1 MIGVEYEVV
10 ALGHLA
16 VERHAGLHGR
26 HLTHAA
32 HELALGQHD
41 RVGRRAERL
50 ESDHKV
56 GLAHLRQPAAE
67 DLLQRLTL
75 IVGEAH
81 RGGVGLED
89 KAVDRVAIHADEA
102 RLLDLLLQLSDGVDV
117 ELSVH
122 DEDVVAAI
130 LGRLDVAVLLVRVGG
145 VEVDDAAFLIGLL
158 GGDQLAILLEGV
170 IGAVDVLEQGK
181 LRGAVVELLVAEHAV
196 LDEELQ
202 AVPLLFEGLAVVLED
217 LLQAIG
223 HLLGDVRGDL
233 LHVLVALQVG
243 AGDVERD
250 VGRVEHAV
258 QQGEELGYDALHGV
272 GDEHLVAVEP
282 DLVALQIH
290 VAFDAREVEDTGQVE
305 GIIHVEV
312 DPEERLVGHRVEL
325 AVERLVV
332 LILQLR
338 GLAHPSGLGV
348 VDDVVLVGV
357 DILAVLPLLLLAEGD
372 GDGQVAAV
380 FLEQRGDLVLF
391 EEVLV
396 VVVDVED
403 DVRAAVVLLR
413 LGHFVFRRALAAPPH
428 GRGALL
434 IRAGDD
440 LHLFRHHERGVEA
453 EPEVAD
459 DGGRVVLVFL
469 DELLGAGEGDLVDVA
484 IDLVGR
490 HAHAAVGDDELAFL
504 RADADREVAQLA
516 LELADGGQR
525 LELLRGVDGVR
536 DQLAEEDLVVAVEE
550 FFDDGEDVFTGYAN
564 VPLGFLFCHSG
575 LLSICCL

>member
-1 MIGVEYEVV
+1 M
-10 ALGHLA
+10 
-16 VERHAGLHGR
+16 
-26 HLTHAA
+26 
-32 HELALGQHD
+32 
-41 RVGRRAERL
+41 
-50 ESDHKV
+50 
-56 GLAHLRQPAAE
+56 
-67 DLLQRLTL
+67 
-75 IVGEAH
+75 
-81 RGGVGLED
+81 
-89 KAVDRVAIHADEA
+89 
-102 RLLDLLLQLSDGVDV
+102 
-117 ELSVH
+117 
-122 DEDVVAAI
+122 
-130 LGRLDVAVLLVRVGG
+130 
-145 VEVDDAAFLIGLL
+145 
-158 GGDQLAILLEGV
+158 
-170 IGAVDVLEQGK
+170 
-181 LRGAVVELLVAEHAV
+181 
-196 LDEELQ
+196 DEELQ
-202 AVPLLFEGLAVVLED
+202 AVPLLFEGLTVVLED

-223 HLLGDVRGDL
+223 HLLGDVRGNL

-250 VGRVEHAV
+250 VGRIEHAV
-258 QQGEELGYDALHGV
+258 QQGEELGDDALHGV

-391 EEVLV
+391 EEILV

-434 IRAGDD
+434 I
-440 LHLFRHHERGVEA
+440 
-453 EPEVAD
+453 
-459 DGGRVVLVFL
+459 
-469 DELLGAGEGDLVDVA
+469 
-484 IDLVGR
+484 
-490 HAHAAVGDDELAFL
+490 
-504 RADADREVAQLA
+504 
-516 LELADGGQR
+516 
-525 LELLRGVDGVR
+525 
-536 DQLAEEDLVVAVEE
+536 
-550 FFDDGEDVFTGYAN
+550 
-564 VPLGFLFCHSG
+564 
-575 LLSICCL
+575 